1 LGRGLTRGL
10 KRLKRINEVGN
21 NINVVME
28 RLKLPQPVDL
38 EMEFLGE
45 WLDVMHP
52 VATALDK
59 IQGENT
65 ANSQFRAI
73 LPAVRACKSGSTWTQ

>member
-45 WLDVMHP
+45 
-52 VATALDK
+52 
-59 IQGENT
+59 
-65 ANSQFRAI
+65 
-73 LPAVRACKSGSTWTQ
+73 